1 MSCERYR
8 MNYTEMVKK
17 INYNNKKNKK
27 VYYLLPKGKTKDSH
41 DRSLSNELYFD
52 APHEQFS
59 LQAKWLYTNRKPRV
73 MKIPIPV
80 YSPI

>member
-1 MSCERYR
+1 MPCERYR
-8 MNYTEMVKK
+8 MNNTKMVKK

-41 DRSLSNELYFD
+41 DRSLCNELFD
-52 APHEQFS
+52 APHEQFP
-59 LQAKWLYTNRKPRV
+59 LQAKWLYTNRNSKV

-80 YSPI
+80 YSFV